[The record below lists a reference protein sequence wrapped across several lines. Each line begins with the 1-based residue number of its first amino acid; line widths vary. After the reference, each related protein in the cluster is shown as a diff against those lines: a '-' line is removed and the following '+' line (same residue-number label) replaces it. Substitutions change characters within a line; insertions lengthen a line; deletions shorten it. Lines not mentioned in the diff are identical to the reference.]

1 MRRLIAPLAAV
12 VLLTLG
18 TAGTLGTGGVLG
30 TGGTAPVRA
39 ASAPP
44 PPAPTATPTYHP
56 TLQLSVSQGARDTAL
71 IVVASDFPPTGQV
84 TLYWDGAYL
93 TRGTTDDAGYLSLRT
108 AVPHDAGDGPHEVRA
123 VGPAHTAAGA
133 AFTVAAPVVTYHP
146 ALAAS
151 PAQGLP
157 AAQLVALASGFPPG
171 GQVTL
176 SWDGATLAHATAD
189 DSGAARLDTAIPTGA
204 TVGPHELRVGGP
216 AHTTASAPVTVLDPA
231 QVYHPALTL
240 DAAQGQRGARVSLAA
255 TGFAPDQDVHFYWDH
270 VGGTDL
276 GTAHTDANGNTTD
289 DLTIGQGVS
298 VTDGAH
304 RLVAAG
310 AHPTLAASAFY
321 TVQPTPPA
329 CGGLSIPLPF
339 VSPVCLDPFGW
350 LGSWL
355 RGQAPAAGTA
365 VGQQVASALI
375 AQPDYTT
382 VPELGATFGTVQ
394 QLARDLFAVLFLAG
408 ALTWYARRLG
418 LGPAGESLT
427 QIVEGGLG
435 LAVTTALPW
444 MLHLYLGAVND
455 AAAQILSDP
464 HGQGASIVGDLV
476 LRLVTPDLLTLA
488 LPFPPLLVVVL
499 GFVLLF
505 FVLLIL
511 VIITR
516 VIGVIYAMV
525 VYLAAPVCVVCMATP
540 LTRGVAK
547 AWARLWFSLTLWG
560 VAYALA
566 LVADRAMLAVFAR
579 EPAFSGGLQSLCEAL
594 AGALVIYGAPRLA
607 DALLGGG
614 ASRALGIGHVPLLG
628 TAVNIGASA
637 ALGAAGGGIASMMR
651 GLAESSGSG
660 ATGGAATPAAPTV
673 TEMGP
678 SLAALSAPIEAE
690 WGLIE

>member
-1 MRRLIAPLAAV
+1 MRRLIVPLAPLAAL
-12 VLLTLG
+12 VLLALGTMGSLG
-18 TAGTLGTGGVLG
+18 TAR
-30 TGGTAPVRA
+30 AHA

-44 PPAPTATPTYHP
+44 PPPTPTPTYHP
-56 TLQLSVSQGARDTAL
+56 TLQLSATQGAAGLAL
-71 IVVASDFPPTGQV
+71 IVVGSGFPANGTITV
-84 TLYWDGAYL
+84 YWDGAYL
-93 TRGTTDDAGYLSLRT
+93 ARGTSDDAGYLSLRT
-108 AVPHDAGDGPHEVRA
+108 AVPHDAADGPHEVRA
-123 VGPAHTAAGA
+123 IGPAHTTAGA
-133 AFTVAAPVVTYHP
+133 AFTVAAPTVTYHP
-146 ALAAS
+146 VLAAS

-157 AAQLVALASGFPPG
+157 GARLVALASGFPPG
-171 GQVTL
+171 GALTL
-176 SWDGATLAHATAD
+176 SWDGATLGHATAD
-189 DSGAARLDTAIPTGA
+189 DSGAARLDTAIPATGA
-204 TVGPHELRVGGP
+204 GSSAGPHELRVVGP
-216 AHTTASAPVTVLDPA
+216 THTTASAPVAVLDPA
-231 QVYHPALTL
+231 QIYHPALAL
-240 DAAQGQRGARVSLAA
+240 DAAQGQRGAHVALAA
-255 TGFAPDQDVHFYWDH
+255 TGFAPNQDVHVYWDR

-276 GTAHTDANGNTTD
+276 GAARADVSGNADHTI
-289 DLTIGQGVS
+289 TIGQGFS

-304 RLVAAG
+304 RLYAAG
-310 AHPTLAASAFY
+310 SNPTLAASTFY

-329 CGGLSIPLPF
+329 CGGLSIPIPF
-339 VSPVCLDPFGW
+339 GSPVCLDPFGW

-355 RGQAPAAGTA
+355 RDQATAAGNA
-365 VGQQVASALI
+365 IGHQVASALV

-382 VPELGATFGTVQ
+382 VPELGATFAVVQ
-394 QLARDLFAVLFLAG
+394 GLARDLFGVLFLAG

-427 QIVEGGLG
+427 QIVEGALG

-444 MLHLYLGAVND
+444 MLHLYIDGVNGA
-455 AAAQILSDP
+455 ATLILYDP

-476 LRLVTPDLLTLA
+476 MRLVTPDLLTLA
-488 LPFPPLLVVVL
+488 LPFPPLLLVVL

-516 VIGVIYAMV
+516 VIGVIYAMA
-525 VYLAAPVCVVCMATP
+525 VYLAAPVCVVCMVTP

-560 VAYALA
+560 VAYAFA

-579 EPAFSGGLQSLCEAL
+579 EAAFSGGLQAMCEAL

-614 ASRALGIGHVPLLG
+614 ASRALGIGNVPLLG
-628 TAVNIGASA
+628 TAVNVGASA
-637 ALGAAGGGIASMMR
+637 ALGAAGGAIGTMMR
-651 GLAESSGSG
+651 GGATTDAAVPSG
-660 ATGGAATPAAPTV
+660 AASAPAAPTV

-678 SLAALSAPIEAE
+678 SIAALSAPIEAE